1 MPQSL
6 KASSSDQRRK
16 KKQDNCTLSSVITIS
31 GGWGEAWLLQD
42 WQHWGYA
49 GQHSLLQTLQTWQ
62 VRMNL
67 VAEYD
72 VSLKEV
78 VIQFGAFEVSAT
90 VIRPLFVKS
99 FIYLD
104 HIN

>member
-1 MPQSL
+1 
-6 KASSSDQRRK
+6 
-16 KKQDNCTLSSVITIS
+16 
-31 GGWGEAWLLQD
+31 
-42 WQHWGYA
+42 
-49 GQHSLLQTLQTWQ
+49 
-62 VRMNL
+62 MNL

-99 FIYLD
+99 FIIWTTLIKRLSHFQAFTQPVIDLD
-104 HIN
+104 HFIREMI